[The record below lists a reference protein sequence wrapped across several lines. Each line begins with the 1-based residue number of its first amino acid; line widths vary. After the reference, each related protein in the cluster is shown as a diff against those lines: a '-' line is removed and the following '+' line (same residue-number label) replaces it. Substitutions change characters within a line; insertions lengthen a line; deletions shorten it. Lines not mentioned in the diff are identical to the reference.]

1 GSVRLVVDNEPA
13 VRRALLRLY
22 TSMLRSVAERDLAPF
37 APLMVVFTCSGMTH
51 ILEDIRS
58 DAVRFLDLL
67 ADVAPAAVAQHSAT
81 ILRNFFGLL
90 ETQAAGDGSS
100 GTARTALLS
109 QGTRL
114 GIMQSCHNYLA
125 VYTRPALATGD
136 ALWFMGADAPLP
148 PPAAEFLYADAAAPF
163 AALGLFGE
171 PSAAPTEAAA
181 VRAQSTE
188 ALARLFPFLLATWME
203 ASTVFAANALAAD
216 RSLDLCALVLQ
227 ILQTLWRTAHAD
239 AVPPAA
245 RDLVGF
251 LRRCMVHFPLG
262 DGYAGS
268 AQAEEA
274 LLAMNTR
281 VCELA
286 ALVQLGHAGAGE
298 AEAEAEA
305 ARWAR
310 RAGRYVLQ
318 TMGLRARKPK
328 EGGEAPGALLA
339 QDAAANAHLSPDA
352 FAQLLAALW
361 RLALGADRA
370 GAARLLAGATLYARA
385 CPLAS
390 ASKAL
395 GIRFVARAVEM
406 HWARVPVRGALDLA
420 PLHGVVAD
428 WALAL
433 PKLLWQLRDRNAPAT
448 AAAASALRLVC
459 QRTRLL
465 DAAAV
470 AALQASLVP
479 LFCVAVPAKGV
490 VFGPFRAYAPAQQR
504 AVLEAIASCPARPAR
519 LAAAVRACTVD
530 AAAADARV
538 RVLAAEILGA

>member
-1 GSVRLVVDNEPA
+1 
-13 VRRALLRLY
+13 
-22 TSMLRSVAERDLAPF
+22 
-37 APLMVVFTCSGMTH
+37 MVVFTCSGMTH

-274 LLAMNTR
+274 LLAMNIR

-286 ALVQLGHAGAGE
+286 ALVQLGHVGAGE
-298 AEAEAEA
+298 AGAKAAAAADADADAADA

-318 TMGLRARKPK
+318 TMGLRARKAK
-328 EGGEAPGALLA
+328 DGGEASSDASGALLA
-339 QDAAANAHLSPDA
+339 QEAAPNAHLSPDA

-361 RLALGADRA
+361 RLALGADQA
-370 GAARLLAGATLYARA
+370 SAARLLAGATLYARA

-406 HWARVPVRGALDLA
+406 HWARVP
-420 PLHGVVAD
+420 
-428 WALAL
+428 
-433 PKLLWQLRDRNAPAT
+433 
-448 AAAASALRLVC
+448 
-459 QRTRLL
+459 
-465 DAAAV
+465 
-470 AALQASLVP
+470 
-479 LFCVAVPAKGV
+479 
-490 VFGPFRAYAPAQQR
+490 
-504 AVLEAIASCPARPAR
+504 
-519 LAAAVRACTVD
+519 
-530 AAAADARV
+530 
-538 RVLAAEILGA
+538 